1 MHILLRKLSDQ
12 RHLLQLV
19 AVDGRRE
26 QVELETRSVLI
37 HDFLHYAVE
46 AEAGLQDGFWGLLAS
61 GRNLAEMNDRTG
73 EAMQDQSGSLMLI
86 EKVVGAMSGAV
97 KGRSAAEMMQ
107 GFEAYA
113 AAMDEALPPWLDE
126 DLILRVQ
133 ERMRRLQGH
142 WKATPY
148 GGTMELEWT

>member
-1 MHILLRKLSDQ
+1 MRILLSKLSDQ

-19 AVDGRRE
+19 AADGGRE

-46 AEAGLQDGFWGLLAS
+46 AEAGLQDGFWGLLAA
-61 GRNLAEMNDRTG
+61 GRSLAEMNDRTG
-73 EAMQDQSGSLMLI
+73 QAMQAYSGSLMLI
-86 EKVVGAMSGAV
+86 EKIVGAMSGAV
-97 KGRSAAEMMQ
+97 KGRSATEMMQ

-113 AAMDEALPPWLDE
+113 AAMDESLPPWLDE

-148 GGTMELEWT
+148 GGTMELEWA